1 MGLVEHE
8 VIVPDRSV
16 LLVVDVQND
25 YCHDEGTFGRAG
37 RDMRPIQAAV
47 ERVLDVVAGARRAGV
62 PIVWVR
68 TEHDRWTDSAAWL
81 ARDVRSAG
89 PICPTGSWGAEFYR
103 VQPAAG
109 ECVITKHRYSAFAG
123 TSLPVVLRALGRPVL
138 ILCGVTTNV
147 CVESTARDGFMQDWQ
162 VVLLEDCAAALT
174 KTEHDAA
181 VHNVRAY
188 FGRVTDAAAIER
200 AWAEAARR

>member
-1 MGLVEHE
+1 LEQGL
-8 VIVPDRSV
+8 IAPDRCV

-25 YCHDEGTFGRAG
+25 YCHDDGAFGRAG

-47 ERVLDVVAGARRAGV
+47 ERVLDVVAAARRAGV

-68 TEHDRWTDSAAWL
+68 TEHDEWTDSAAWL
-81 ARDVRSAG
+81 GRDVRSAG
-89 PICPTGSWGAEFYR
+89 AICPTGTWGAEFYR
-103 VQPAAG
+103 VAPAPG
-109 ECVITKHRYSAFAG
+109 ERVITKHRYSAFVG

-138 ILCGVTTNV
+138 AIAGVTTNV
-147 CVESTARDGFMQDWQ
+147 CVESTARDAFMQDWQ

-174 KTEHDAA
+174 KAEHEAA
-181 VHNVRAY
+181 VHNVRTY
-188 FGRVTDAAAIER
+188 FGRVTDAAAVER